1 LKPAVFDYYK
11 PKTIDEALSLLDRFG
26 QDAKIISGGQ
36 SLIPMMNMRLARPEV
51 VIDIN
56 GLNELS
62 YIRFSDS
69 QMQIGGLTRHYMIEE
84 SAALKKA
91 CPMLSE
97 GIKWVGHSQIR
108 SLGTIGGSLVHADP
122 TAELPVILTAL
133 DGQVKVLSS
142 EGERVITPD
151 EFFLTYMTTTIQPN
165 EILVEVTLPQIPART
180 GHAIDEFALRRGDF
194 AIVLAA
200 ASVTLDEEGKIAKAS
215 LCLGGVDGVPV
226 KLDQVTAQLIGE
238 KPEDGV
244 IASCCEA
251 IESLIEPESD
261 IHASGEY
268 RRDLS
273 VTLSRRVLKRAAE
286 RAAIAAP
293 SGG

>member
-1 LKPAVFDYYK
+1 
-11 PKTIDEALSLLDRFG
+11 
-26 QDAKIISGGQ
+26 
-36 SLIPMMNMRLARPEV
+36 
-51 VIDIN
+51 
-56 GLNELS
+56 
-62 YIRFSDS
+62 
-69 QMQIGGLTRHYMIEE
+69 
-84 SAALKKA
+84 
-91 CPMLSE
+91 
-97 GIKWVGHSQIR
+97 
-108 SLGTIGGSLVHADP
+108 
-122 TAELPVILTAL
+122 
-133 DGQVKVLSS
+133 
-142 EGERVITPD
+142 
-151 EFFLTYMTTTIQPN
+151 MTTTIQPN